1 MTATTDRRNNSV
13 LHSIISRYIETAE
26 PVGSKLI
33 SELLSQ
39 KEGLNASPATI
50 RNTMAELEAEGFIEK
65 PHCSA
70 GRVPTVKAF
79 RRYID
84 AVLTINEPFNNTNNS
99 LLNNF
104 ADIKTGSSDIMY
116 NAAHLL
122 SDITHCTGI
131 VITESKEFIIKHIRL
146 YQVDSE
152 QIMLVAL
159 STDDETFSKVTQV
172 GKTKSKLN
180 FETMTNYLNMLGAG
194 LTLQGLKIKILKE
207 IKEDKAKYDN
217 LVSKTW
223 ELGSLALAGIES
235 LFARELLLDATS
247 NIFDQPEYRAD
258 IDKMRMLHKTFEEK
272 NMILKLLDKK
282 ILKNETTVLMGSES
296 NIEELK
302 GLSFITTPYHKDGVS
317 AGTLG
322 VVGPMRMNYLS
333 IIPLVRQTARLIE
346 Q

>member
-1 MTATTDRRNNSV
+1 MSNTDKRNSSV

-39 KEGLNASPATI
+39 KEGLSTSPATI

-79 RRYID
+79 RKYVDEI
-84 AVLTINEPFNNTNNS
+84 LTSSDTLSSSKSQLLGS
-99 LLNNF
+99 LPKLE
-104 ADIKTGSSDIMY
+104 TGSTDIMH
-116 NAAHLL
+116 NAVHLL
-122 SDITHCTGI
+122 SDLTHCTGI

-146 YQVDSE
+146 FQVDSE
-152 QIMLVAL
+152 QVMLVAL
-159 STDDETFSKVTQV
+159 STDDETFSKVTRI
-172 GKTKSKLN
+172 KKSNSKLN

-194 LTLQGLKIKILKE
+194 LTLQGLKIKILNE
-207 IKEDKAKYDN
+207 IKEDKTKYDR
-217 LVSKTW
+217 LVAKTL
-223 ELGSLALAGIES
+223 ELSSLALAGVDN
-235 LFARELLLDATS
+235 LFVRELLLDGTA

-272 NMILKLLDKK
+272 NMILRLLNKN
-282 ILKNETTVLMGSES
+282 ILKDKTTVLMGSES

-302 GLSFITTPYHKDGVS
+302 GLSFITTPYHKDGIP

-322 VVGPMRMNYLS
+322 VVGPMRMNYIS